1 MTLSIII
8 IDDEAPART
17 RLRDLLAD
25 AMGEVPNEVVAEAA
39 NGELAIEAMNGHPID
54 VALVDIRMPG
64 MDGIELAR
72 HISRLD
78 RPPTIIF
85 VTAYGDYNIDS
96 RAYNIYLHGEDLD
109 SRIPTKEPKFYC
121 LVTLDGEIHCDGDVK
136 HLVAFGSFSSGG
148 GFYSLIPFNGIS
160 GTFNN
165 RYRALDFYDVTIDT
179 NFGLIHTDAFHIID
193 GKLHLGTIELV
204 DRETGKTM
212 SVADARNREGPMK
225 TIKQIQQNI
234 KEIKEQAKA
243 LKP

>member
-1 MTLSIII
+1 M
-8 IDDEAPART
+8 
-17 RLRDLLAD
+17 
-25 AMGEVPNEVVAEAA
+25 
-39 NGELAIEAMNGHPID
+39 
-54 VALVDIRMPG
+54 
-64 MDGIELAR
+64 
-72 HISRLD
+72 
-78 RPPTIIF
+78 
-85 VTAYGDYNIDS
+85 
-96 RAYNIYLHGEDLD
+96 
-109 SRIPTKEPKFYC
+109 
-121 LVTLDGEIHCDGDVK
+121 K

-179 NFGLIHTDAFHIID
+179 NFGLIRTDAFHIID

-234 KEIKEQAKA
+234 KEIKEQAKN